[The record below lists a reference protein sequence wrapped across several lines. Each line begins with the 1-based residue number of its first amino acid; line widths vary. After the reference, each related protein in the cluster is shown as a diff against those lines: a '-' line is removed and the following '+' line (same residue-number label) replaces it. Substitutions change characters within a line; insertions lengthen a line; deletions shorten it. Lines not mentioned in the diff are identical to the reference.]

1 VARIGYVGQGNNL
14 RRLLANSPE
23 ISAAYWELRK
33 AINEK
38 SQLSPRL
45 RILSFLASDTA
56 NRCRY

>member
-14 RRLLANSPE
+14 RRLLLHSPD

-38 SQLSPRL
+38 SQLSAKL
-45 RILSFLASDTA
+45 RMLSFLASDVA
-56 NRCRY
+56 NDCRY